1 LNKLKQKF
9 IKIVESDHNLYEQV
23 LNRKHIET
31 LGNKFTEATKDWLK
45 QKRDEYTDNLTYPL
59 GQRVLIGTFFI
70 GLLEDLEK

>member
-1 LNKLKQKF
+1 MTSLKLKELIFTAIQAQNYPIF
-9 IKIVESDHNLYEQV
+9 DEVELQEDI
-23 LNRKHIET
+23 LNAVKE
-31 LGNKFTEATKDWLK
+31 WLK

>member
-1 LNKLKQKF
+1 MKSLKLDKIITKKF
-9 IKIVESDHNLYEQV
+9 FEIGDNPCGASLLYDEAD
-23 LNRKHIET
+23 
-31 LGNKFTEATKDWLK
+31 KFFREVAKVWLK